1 MIKYRHLL
9 LILCTLFTG
18 NVLSQADI
26 SQTGTSQTMAAYWD
40 TPIASQSP
48 SPPTPE
54 TCGECHS
61 DKYSAWKGSRH
72 ARAFSPGLLGQIIDY
87 YEADAAS
94 CLSCHAP
101 LAEQQREVLQ
111 SDIES
116 LASNMTTQP
125 PNTLA
130 QHGVYC
136 AVCHLRDGVLH
147 APSVTTSKTEKRVHR
162 NTRTEPS
169 MRDSRFCA
177 YCHQF
182 DSATAVNGKPLQNT
196 YREWLESPHAKRG
209 ISCQSC
215 HMPDSAHLFRGIHDP
230 DMVRQ
235 GLSISTQTTKSS
247 VDLIVES
254 SGIGHRFPTY
264 SVARVRLTA
273 TPVDLTGDVIPDGYR
288 ELIIQR
294 LMSVE
299 DGQWIELSDSR
310 LEPGESVKLSMP
322 TRINGICADKINLK
336 IIVEP
341 EWYYHDQVYPTVIEE
356 LEDGH
361 ARDLIM
367 MAKSQSETTRYILFE
382 QVAKNDCD
390 D

>member
-9 LILCTLFTG
+9 LVLLTLFAHDVLCQMNTG
-18 NVLSQADI
+18 HTD
-26 SQTGTSQTMAAYWD
+26 TGRAMAAYWN

-48 SPPTPE
+48 PPPAPQ
-54 TCGECHS
+54 TCGACHS
-61 DKYSAWKGSRH
+61 EQYAAWQGSRH
-72 ARAFSPGLLGQIIDY
+72 AHAFSPGLIGQIIDY

-94 CLSCHAP
+94 CLNCHAP

-111 SDIES
+111 GDIES
-116 LASNMTTQP
+116 LASDITTQAP
-125 PNTLA
+125 DTLA

-147 APSVTTSKTEKRVHR
+147 APAVTAADTESRVHR
-162 NTRTEPS
+162 DTRTEPA

-177 YCHQF
+177 SCHQF
-182 DSATAVNGKPLQNT
+182 DSTTAVNGKPLQNT
-196 YREWLESPHAKRG
+196 YREWLDSPYAKRG

-215 HMPDSAHLFRGIHDP
+215 HMPNRAHLFRGIHDK

-235 GLSISTQTTKSS
+235 GLSISTQATKSS
-247 VDLIVES
+247 VDLVVES
-254 SGIGHRFPTY
+254 TKIGHRFPTY

-273 TPVDLTGDVIPDGYR
+273 TPYDATGRAILDGYR
-288 ELIIQR
+288 ELVIQR

-299 DGQWIELSDSR
+299 DGQWIELSDTR

-322 TRINGICADKINLK
+322 TLINGTCADKIALK

-341 EWYYHDQVYPTVIEE
+341 EWYYHKHVYPTLIEE
-356 LEDGH
+356 LEDGP
-361 ARDLIM
+361 ARDMIIL
-367 MAKSQSETTRYILFE
+367 AKSQSEATSYTLFK
-382 QVAKNDCD
+382 QIQKNDCD